1 MTRDNS
7 KSSLGGPPFIAMG
20 QGLPEATAALQ
31 KELLESYGRIGRA
44 WLDRVQ
50 SEVTLWSD
58 VSRRL
63 SSTSSPSEAV
73 ETYTKLVSQRMQMAA
88 EDAQRLF
95 NESQEIMQKIGR
107 ALSMGC
113 LKEARKRPKF
123 VGHEETDA

>member
-1 MTRDNS
+1 MARDNS
-7 KSSLGGPPFIAMG
+7 KSSLGGPAFAALG

-31 KELLESYGRIGRA
+31 KELLESYGRISRA

-63 SSTSSPSEAV
+63 SSTSSTSEAV
-73 ETYTKLVSQRMQMAA
+73 ETYTKWVSQRMQMAT

-107 ALSMGC
+107 ALSSG
-113 LKEARKRPKF
+113 LPK
-123 VGHEETDA
+123 VDT